1 MLRRNI
7 LDPHHRVLLGGGV
20 PASKNLVWC
29 CGVWVTFLTP
39 IQLYRLPGQ
48 SSISLNFLQEFSQQE
63 KQFLSAQ
70 YVPETLSNILKKDL
84 NI

>member
-20 PASKNLVWC
+20 PASKTLVWC
-29 CGVWVTFLTP
+29 YGVWVTFLTP

-48 SSISLNFLQEFSQQE
+48 TSVSLNFLQEFSQE

>member
-20 PASKNLVWC
+20 PASKTLVWC
-29 CGVWVTFLTP
+29 CRVWVTFLTP

-48 SSISLNFLQEFSQQE
+48 TSISLNFLQEFSQQE

>member
-7 LDPHHRVLLGGGV
+7 LNHHHRVLLGGGV
-20 PASKNLVWC
+20 PASKTLVWC
-29 CGVWVTFLTP
+29 YGVWVTFLTP

-48 SSISLNFLQEFSQQE
+48 TSISLNFLQEFSQE

>member
-1 MLRRNI
+1 MGDLP
-7 LDPHHRVLLGGGV
+7 D
-20 PASKNLVWC
+20 
-29 CGVWVTFLTP
+29 TP

-48 SSISLNFLQEFSQQE
+48 TSISLNFLQEFSQQE

-70 YVPETLSNILKKDL
+70 YVPETLSNIFKKDL